1 MTKTEIQQTALD
13 LPPRERQ
20 ELVEVLWESLEAEP
34 AVLPAWQH
42 DLLDERLAD
51 LDKNPEQGSP
61 WEEVEKRIWPDAR

>member
-1 MTKTEIQQTALD
+1 MTKAEIQQTALD

-34 AVLPAWQH
+34 AVLPAWQY

-51 LDKNPEQGSP
+51 LENNPEQGTP
-61 WEEVEKRIWPDAR
+61 WEEVEKRVWPDAR